1 MTTPLFLL
9 RCLQIGLSVHDLDL
23 LTIGM
28 VNDIFTESR
37 NDESQSEYKQLA
49 TQDDFDRW

>member
-9 RCLQIGLSVHDLDL
+9 RCLQIGLSLRELDL

-28 VNDIFTESR
+28 VNDIFVENS
-37 NDESQSEYKQLA
+37 NDECEYATVA
-49 TQDDFDRW
+49 TQDDFDAF